1 MTLAVHELALAESVV
16 RQITE
21 RLGDARVVRV
31 RLEIGQLA
39 AVMPDALR
47 FSFEVCTDGTQ
58 LQGAMLQIDETAG
71 QELRIKEVEVV

>member
-21 RLGDARVVRV
+21 RLGDTRIVRV
-31 RLEIGQLA
+31 RLEVGRLA

-47 FSFEVCTDGTQ
+47 FSFEVCTDGTR
-58 LQGAMLQIDETAG
+58 LQGAVLQIDETAG
-71 QELRIKEVEVV
+71 QELRIKEVEVG